1 MPRRVRR
8 PGLER
13 FQHRH
18 GDKDLL
24 DLVGFHRV
32 VGKLRH
38 DPFAR
43 LSADNS
49 EGPVFAFDAHLLN
62 RVDLVHQSR
71 KHPLWFIGALQTC
84 IAPDRGGDGDCH
96 HDHRADS
103 KDDEA
108 PHWDCLRR
116 RRTRGTIRAAI
127 TTSTGI
133 T

>member
-1 MPRRVRR
+1 MSCRVGR

-24 DLVGFHRV
+24 DLVGIHRV

-38 DPFAR
+38 DPVTR
-43 LSADNS
+43 LAADNS
-49 EGPVFAFDAHLLN
+49 EGPVLAFDAHLLN

-71 KHPLWFIGALQTC
+71 KHPLWFIGALQARV
-84 IAPDRGGDGDCH
+84 APDRGGDGDDH
-96 HDHRADS
+96 HDHRPHG

-108 PHWDCLRR
+108 PHRDCLRR